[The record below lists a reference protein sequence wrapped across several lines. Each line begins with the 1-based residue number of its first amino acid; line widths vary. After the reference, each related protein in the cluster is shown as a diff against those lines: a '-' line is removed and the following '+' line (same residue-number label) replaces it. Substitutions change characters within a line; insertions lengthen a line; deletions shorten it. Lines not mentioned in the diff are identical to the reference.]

1 MAAAKLTSTQTIRRL
16 GESAKA
22 SEDPGPGDEAL
33 ALLDEEA
40 DHIGV
45 IVREEGEDGAPSEM
59 AKDARV
65 WIVWLLKMR
74 GDDGRYMVAMVNR
87 IDELSDV
94 QDVEVTDEIAGTAV
108 EFARESFEGVEFD
121 VRRAKGLRLVSLVS
135 GEPGLC
141 VRCRTNE
148 PAVTEGNLLL
158 APEGPVCSG
167 CLNLSEQLSWGE
179 AALAVLRRA
188 RASPEKI
195 LEVENQLKSLRAE
208 MGAGPP
214 SGP

>member
-1 MAAAKLTSTQTIRRL
+1 MAAAKLTTSERIRRL

-22 SEDPGPGDEAL
+22 AQEPGPGDEAL
-33 ALLDEEA
+33 SLLDEEA

-45 IVREEGEDGAPSEM
+45 IVRVEGEDGSSSEIP
-59 AKDARV
+59 ADARA
-65 WIVWLLKMR
+65 WIVWLLKLR
-74 GDDGRYMVAMVNR
+74 GDDGRYMVTMVSAL
-87 IDELSDV
+87 DQTSDLT
-94 QDVEVTDEIAGTAV
+94 DVEVTDEIANTAV
-108 EFARESFEGVEFD
+108 EFARECFEGVEFGI
-121 VRRAKGLRLVSLVS
+121 RRAKGLRLVSLVS

-148 PAVTEGNLLL
+148 PAMTEGNLLL

-188 RASPEKI
+188 RATPEKI
-195 LEVENQLKSLRAE
+195 REVEEQLEGLRRE
-208 MGAGPP
+208 LRGGPA
-214 SGP
+214 

>member
-1 MAAAKLTSTQTIRRL
+1 MAAAKLTDTQTIRRL
-16 GESAKA
+16 GQSAKA
-22 SEDPGPGDEAL
+22 SDDPAPGDQAL
-33 ALLDEEA
+33 SLLDEES

-45 IVREEGEDGAPSEM
+45 IVRVESEDGEPSEM
-59 AKDARV
+59 VENARV

-74 GDDGRYMVAMVNR
+74 GDDGRYMVAMVSR
-87 IDELSDV
+87 VDEMTDM
-94 QDVEVTDEIAGTAV
+94 QDVEVTDEIATTAV
-108 EFARESFEGVEFD
+108 EFARECFED
-121 VRRAKGLRLVSLVS
+121 VNFGIRRARGLRLVSLVS

-188 RASPEKI
+188 RASPDKI
-195 LEVENQLKSLRAE
+195 LEVENQLESLRAE
-208 MGAGPP
+208 MRAGPK
-214 SGP
+214 

>member
-16 GESAKA
+16 GQSAKA
-22 SEDPGPGDEAL
+22 AGDPVPSDDAL
-33 ALLDEEA
+33 SLLDEEA
-40 DHIGV
+40 EHVGV
-45 IVREEGEDGAPSEM
+45 IVRVEGDDSGASQPV
-59 AKDARV
+59 ADARV
-65 WIVWLLKMR
+65 WIVWILKMS
-74 GDDGRYMVAMVNR
+74 GDDSRYMVTMVNR
-87 IDELSDV
+87 NGELTDM
-94 QDVEVTDEIAGTAV
+94 QEVEVTDEIATTAV
-108 EFARESFEGVEFD
+108 EFARETFEGLSFE

-148 PAVTEGNLLL
+148 PAMTEGNLLL

-167 CLNLSEQLSWGE
+167 CLNLGEQLSWGE

-195 LEVENQLKSLRAE
+195 SEVENQLKTLRAE
-208 MGAGPP
+208 MRAGP
-214 SGP
+214 S

>member
-16 GESAKA
+16 GQSAKA
-22 SEDPGPGDEAL
+22 SEDPAPGDEAL
-33 ALLDEEA
+33 LLLDEDA

-45 IVREEGEDGAPSEM
+45 IVRIEDRDAAPSSEL
-59 AKDARV
+59 AEDTRV

-87 IDELSDV
+87 AGEMTEA
-94 QDVEVTDEIAGTAV
+94 QDVEVTDEIAETAV
-108 EFARESFEGVEFD
+108 EFARECFEGVEFEI
-121 VRRAKGLRLVSLVS
+121 RRAKGLRLVTLVS

-148 PAVTEGNLLL
+148 PAMTEGNLLL

-179 AALAVLRRA
+179 AALAVLRKA

-195 LEVENQLKSLRAE
+195 SEVESQLESLRAE
-208 MGAGPP
+208 KRAGP
-214 SGP
+214 S